1 MKKEIERF
9 CDEYSGTAIGEETR
23 NRLDNAED
31 SFDVIEGI
39 YNELEEVGYI

>member
-9 CDEYSGTAIGEETR
+9 CNEYSGTAIGEEVR
-23 NRLDNAED
+23 NRLGNAED

-39 YNELEEVGYI
+39 YNELEEAGYN